1 MGKDTNTKSIHATVT
16 PELGSF
22 VEQLIDAGRF
32 TSQSEAVRAA
42 LRLLEDEE
50 RLRDMKLEA
59 LREKIQEGLES
70 GEPEE
75 WDIEEFLE
83 NARTRFDVDNQAE
96 K

>member
-16 PELGSF
+16 PELDSF
-22 VEQLIDAGRF
+22 VNELVDAGRF

-42 LRLLEDEE
+42 LRLLEDRE

-59 LREKIQEGLES
+59 LREKIQEGLDS
-70 GEPEE
+70 GPPSTLNMKE
-75 WDIEEFLE
+75 IKKA
-83 NARTRFDVDNQAE
+83 ARTAWEEDNPVE

>member
-1 MGKDTNTKSIHATVT
+1 
-16 PELGSF
+16 
-22 VEQLIDAGRF
+22 
-32 TSQSEAVRAA
+32 

-59 LREKIQEGLES
+59 LKEKIQEGLES

-83 NARTRFDVDNQAE
+83 NAQARFDVDNQAE